1 MKKTKKQKLRQ
12 KEAKRR
18 QADDRRYEVIERLL
32 DLFGLTSIFTPQDW
46 VPRSKILFVIAP
58 RLDVDISECS
68 RDDPEIEEVKATIR
82 ATRW

>member
-32 DLFGLTSIFTPQDW
+32 DLFGLKSIFTPLDW
-46 VPRSKILFVIAP
+46 LPRSSILFVIAP
-58 RLDVDISECS
+58 GSTWIFPSARKTTRKS
-68 RDDPEIEEVKATIR
+68 RK
-82 ATRW
+82 